1 MFSLEVSEILL
12 NLARHSSTASL
23 ETEAWVLIF
32 VSEEPLLLLECMEIL
47 LKCME
52 VLWLWSLSSPLSL

>member
-1 MFSLEVSEILL
+1 MFYLEASEISL
-12 NLARHSSTASL
+12 NLARHCSTASL

-32 VSEEPLLLLECMEIL
+32 VSEEPLLLFECMEIL